1 MTVTVDIRRVI
12 DALYAIDGIR
22 GVLADRKLILGEE
35 LEKALRR
42 LVPQAAATMAART
55 PAITYRGL
63 SGDILTFETGTDANP
78 DATPDTIETALSWLL
93 LEMCRPDTA
102 AANSPTS
109 GILAALGTTAGD
121 CPASRVSHWLD

>member
-42 LVPQAAATMAART
+42 LVPQAAATVAART
-55 PAITYRGL
+55 LALTYRGL
-63 SGDILTFETGTDANP
+63 SGDILTFETGTSANP
-78 DATPDTIETALSWLL
+78 DAISDTIEAALSWLL
-93 LEMCRPDTA
+93 LEMCRPGTA
-102 AANSPTS
+102 AGSPTS
-109 GILAALGTTAGD
+109 GVLVALGNTAGD
-121 CPASRVSHWLD
+121 CPGHRVSHWL

>member
-42 LVPQAAATMAART
+42 LVPQAAATMAAEFITIPRCSSRIMQSAT
-55 PAITYRGL
+55 VSLAPEEMPSTNGPAMG
-63 SGDILTFETGTDANP
+63 FAKK
-78 DATPDTIETALSWLL
+78 
-93 LEMCRPDTA
+93 
-102 AANSPTS
+102 
-109 GILAALGTTAGD
+109 
-121 CPASRVSHWLD
+121 V